1 MQSPIAFTDS
11 IIQTGMPERIMAD
24 VASDVAS
31 PGGPIPRR
39 RAKSILR
46 QIAIWLF
53 AVTIVVPVGLVLLF
67 RFVPPPATPL
77 MIGDILTEGPVV
89 QSWQPLDSISPN
101 LVRAVIAAEDGK
113 FCTHYGF
120 DLEAIDKALDRNAAG
135 GRLRGAS
142 TISQQTAKNV
152 FLLADRTWTRK
163 GIEAYFTLLIEGLWP
178 KRRIMEVYLN
188 VAEWGPRRFGA
199 EAAAQANF
207 RKPASKLDA
216 LEAARLAT
224 VLPSPLRY
232 RADEPGPYVIRQ
244 SRVIYERMDDVRRDG
259 LDSCVYP

>member
-1 MQSPIAFTDS
+1 
-11 IIQTGMPERIMAD
+11 MAD
-24 VASDVAS
+24 VASPA
-31 PGGPIPRR
+31 GPVPRR
-39 RAKSILR
+39 RTKSILR

-53 AVTIVVPVGLVLLF
+53 AVTIAVPVGLVLTF

-77 MIGDILTEGPVV
+77 MISTILTEGPVI
-89 QSWQPLDSISPN
+89 QRWMPLEAISPH

-113 FCTHYGF
+113 FCSHYGF

-142 TISQQTAKNV
+142 TISQQTAKNL
-152 FLLADRTWTRK
+152 FLVADRTWTRK

-207 RKPASKLDA
+207 GKPVAQLDA
-216 LEAARLAT
+216 LDAARLAT
-224 VLPSPLRY
+224 ILPSPRRY
-232 RADEPGPYVIRQ
+232 RADEPGPFVIRQ
-244 SRVIYERMDDVRRDG
+244 SRIIFERMDDVRRDR